1 MLAGLAL
8 SWQTICDTSPPRLA
22 SSRLLFSPKTESYVT
37 IKTLFY
43 MPKKMSSISSVA
55 ERLARTTDIN
65 LLTLTTDIS
74 YFVKSG
80 VAWIFVNRTNLEYI
94 EDFRLD
100 DEFRGLAIPSDVSLV
115 RFVLLRSISQSGR
128 VRLGLGYEAVTARV
142 AIHQILD
149 IPDSFGDSQKVL
161 LEEALSPVTS
171 IPGGQIQMRGAF
183 VPSSGLAAG
192 HELDDIS
199 VAVLGWIE
207 ARNENATE
215 QSELLFVEAEAGKG
229 KTILLASSA
238 FSMADESTKQL
249 GIYIPL
255 RRLPL
260 ESGIGWESIA
270 QLIGVVG
277 AGASLLA
284 KAVRHGLV
292 ALFLDGIDE
301 VSGRYDRLVIK
312 DLIRLL
318 ANTLLGPNAVVI
330 LSGRKTEA
338 HDLDSSRWSRL
349 SVELPLAESE
359 EFRRYVNYVIDQ
371 LIDEWDTAVQYLP
384 EEFHE
389 LLGYATIDEQ
399 VKRER
404 EDIGDWIVDVFPD
417 VGRDSSL
424 FFVQGLAAIGI
435 GRRAGNRAALK
446 NGNAK
451 YVPSVMEVCN
461 AAAVFACLRETQKI
475 DGIAQSEYT
484 VERQMQIL
492 AGFSLIASATT
503 RNGLSTPN
511 EMAAEIFEVDP
522 INRSEVYVAITRQ
535 NAKHALL
542 YASEVAGNYRP
553 HFLSDWMRCAF
564 LMQLLSKREDMQKAD
579 ASALLSI
586 IATADRARY
595 VFALM
600 LPEFLL
606 DGPGDPELL
615 NALVTCAQAGSETA
629 SANLW
634 QLRAAIGDEHIVGP
648 IPNPIALSQIDQAEF
663 VGSKIGTELSGA
675 DFFLDG
681 AIFDTCNIE
690 GVSLSGVSMVDVVFR
705 DCTIS
710 NLHLSG
716 KCGGPIM
723 FERCT
728 LAECIFE
735 SMTSQNAP
743 ALKFVDCIFLGDKN
757 SIVQELPPYGE
768 RSAEPLVL
776 FDACFSD
783 AAPEDLLTGDWL
795 QINIPPDGLSQRT
808 VADVDPVVECL
819 KQTLRTFFP
828 SRVGPDGDIQARR
841 YIRLS
846 ALGRGTMPAGSPGK
860 EALQSMLESVG
871 FKTGGRPDHLYAPWS
886 SVLGGGEDERRVREE
901 LVEFMKS
908 SSSQGPTVTELLRK
922 IRRAMAG
929 A

>member
-1 MLAGLAL
+1 
-8 SWQTICDTSPPRLA
+8 
-22 SSRLLFSPKTESYVT
+22 
-37 IKTLFY
+37 
-43 MPKKMSSISSVA
+43 MSSISSVA
-55 ERLARTTDIN
+55 ERLSKTIETV
-65 LLTLTTDIS
+65 LLPLKAGIS

-80 VAWIFVNRTNLEYI
+80 VAWIFVSRANLEYI
-94 EDFRLD
+94 EDFRFN
-100 DEFRGLAIPSDVSLV
+100 DEFRDLEIPSDVSLV
-115 RFVLLRSISQSGR
+115 RFVLLRSREYSGR

-142 AIHQILD
+142 AVHQVLD
-149 IPDSFGDSQKVL
+149 IPNSFDDSQRDL
-161 LEEALSPVTS
+161 LKEALSSVTS
-171 IPGGQIQMRGAF
+171 IPGGKIKMRGSL
-183 VPSSGLAAG
+183 VPSSGG
-192 HELDDIS
+192 PEVREIDDIS
-199 VAVLGWIE
+199 IAISGWIE
-207 ARNENATE
+207 SRNENATE
-215 QSELLFVEAEAGKG
+215 KSELLFVEAEAGKG
-229 KTILLASSA
+229 KTVLLASSA
-238 FSMADESTKQL
+238 LSMADESTKQL
-249 GIYIPL
+249 SMYIPL

-318 ANTLLGPNAVVI
+318 ANTLLGPNSVVI

-338 HDLDSSRWSRL
+338 HDLDSSKWSRL
-349 SVELPLAESE
+349 SVELPLTESE
-359 EFRRYVNYVIDQ
+359 EFRRYVNYVIDR
-371 LIDEWDTAVQYLP
+371 LINEWDTAVQHLP

-389 LLGYATIDEQ
+389 LLGFATIDEQ
-399 VKRER
+399 VNRER

-435 GRRAGNRAALK
+435 GRRAGNRAPLK

-451 YVPSVMEVCN
+451 YVPSVSEVCN

-484 VERQMQIL
+484 VERQMQVL
-492 AGFSLIASATT
+492 AGFALIASATT

-511 EMAAEIFEVDP
+511 ELAAKIFKVDP
-522 INRSEVYVAITRQ
+522 INQSEVYVAITRQ

-553 HFLSDWMRCAF
+553 HFLNEWMRCAF
-564 LMQLLSKREDMQKAD
+564 LMQLLRNREVMHEAD
-579 ASALLSI
+579 ARAFLSI

-600 LPEFLL
+600 LPELL
-606 DGPGDPELL
+606 LEQPGDPDLL
-615 NALVTCAQAGSETA
+615 DALITCAEAGSETA

-634 QLRAAIGDEHIVGP
+634 HLRAAMGDEYIVGP
-648 IPNPIALSQIDQAEF
+648 IPNPVALSQIDQAEF
-663 VGSKIGTELSGA
+663 IGGKIGPELSGS

-681 AIFDTCNIE
+681 AVFDTSNIE
-690 GVSLSGVSMVDVVFR
+690 DVRLSGVSMVDVVFR

-710 NLHLSG
+710 NLQLTG
-716 KCGGPIM
+716 KCVGPIV

-728 LAECIFE
+728 LSECMFE

-743 ALKFVDCIFLGDKN
+743 ALKFIDCIFVGDKN
-757 SIVQELPPYGE
+757 TIVQEMPPYGE
-768 RSAEPLVL
+768 RSAEQLVL
-776 FDACFSD
+776 FDACVSD
-783 AAPEDLLTGDWL
+783 TAPEDLLKGDWL
-795 QINIPPDGLSQRT
+795 QINFPPDGLSQRT
-808 VADVDPVVECL
+808 IEDVDPIVECL

-846 ALGRGTMPAGSPGK
+846 ALGRGTMPPGSPGK

-871 FKTGGRPDHLYAPWS
+871 FKTGGRSDHLYAPWS
-886 SVLGGGEDERRVREE
+886 SVLGGGEEERRIREE

-908 SSSQGPTVTELLRK
+908 SNSHGPTVTELLRK
-922 IRRAMAG
+922 IRRAMSG